1 MAWNNKF
8 IRIFLGGCAK
18 KLFLGTP
25 SFLIK
30 KCNPLFKRGGGN
42 SRTPESGVA
51 SVSATIAFP
60 ASRTLNSATMKK
72 YLLHKTRSLDLLCRQ
87 RHWRYAPKKFHSGS
101 FLTFQP
107 PFAADPK
114 KLRKLTL
121 QEWGINKFNHWHNI
135 EVGITK
141 IHSILCNL
149 L

>member
-1 MAWNNKF
+1 MHRKF
-8 IRIFLGGCAK
+8 GLTPFYV
-18 KLFLGTP
+18 GT
-25 SFLIK
+25 FYVDNGID
-30 KCNPLFKRGGGN
+30 
-42 SRTPESGVA
+42 A
-51 SVSATIAFP
+51 
-60 ASRTLNSATMKK
+60 M
-72 YLLHKTRSLDLLCRQ
+72 RQ
-87 RHWRYAPKKFHSGS
+87 KKFHSGS

>member
-1 MAWNNKF
+1 M
-8 IRIFLGGCAK
+8 
-18 KLFLGTP
+18 
-25 SFLIK
+25 
-30 KCNPLFKRGGGN
+30 
-42 SRTPESGVA
+42 PESGVA

-60 ASRTLNSATMKK
+60 RKP
-72 YLLHKTRSLDLLCRQ
+72 DLKLRNDEKNICCTKQ
-87 RHWRYAPKKFHSGS
+87 GHWTFYVGTFYVDNGIDVMRLKKFTRVV

-107 PFAADPK
+107 PFAADPLISLQFSNSEIINIK